1 MTELTTELLEK
12 FVNDIKTDGMCDITD
27 YQVALA
33 LRQLLAYE
41 QAADRPVG
49 EIFRCSGNKTLR
61 WWNDVP
67 EGTVLYAAPVL
78 PKQPNNLDELLSAVE
93 EVLRISDRKHDAWDR
108 AYAAIASIR
117 NGVTTPAQPVMPDE
131 ITSASSPEVFE
142 IAAEAERL
150 GIRGTYASYAVGW
163 NACRAATLKAQQNE
177 PQNILE
183 NIPAQP
189 VGELRAR
196 AIALYKPPFK
206 FVHGYVWD
214 ADGHMVADNNL
225 DQDGQIL
232 RVRGWGRISYLENP
246 EALQDEVG
254 EVIALALSNYWNAFR
269 AADLTQPVSEPYKF
283 PQGYAL
289 VPCKLTAENG
299 AKSCMIGKFI
309 EQTEISCPECF
320 GDDECETCDGSGTIE
335 VTAHVSWTTIKDIW
349 AKGIEH
355 FAASPAQ
362 ESE

>member
-1 MTELTTELLEK
+1 MNKLTTERLEK

-78 PKQPNNLDELLSAVE
+78 PKQPELVDLSQQVE
-93 EVLRISDRKHDAWDR
+93 ILNRILNWILKELPVPTQKASAMAIRLSSVIDIISDLELPA
-108 AYAAIASIR
+108 
-117 NGVTTPAQPVMPDE
+117 PAQPVIPEQAVPVALIFENHAYTELYRLEE
-131 ITSASSPEVFE
+131 IEIVQRMQKEV
-142 IAAEAERL
+142 
-150 GIRGTYASYAVGW
+150 GGTITELFKGM
-163 NACRAATLKAQQNE
+163 
-177 PQNILE
+177 
-183 NIPAQP
+183 PAQP
-189 VGELRAR
+189 VSEHKPSYRDGL
-196 AIALYKPPFK
+196 IAAAKWVEKQREAYDSE
-206 FVHGYVWD
+206 HGQRDPDTGSFEFGND
-214 ADGHMVADNNL
+214 A
-225 DQDGQIL
+225 Q
-232 RVRGWGRISYLENP
+232 LEYSTTLL
-246 EALQDEVG
+246 E
-254 EVIALALSNYWNAFR
+254 IAEGIRSLHPASA
-269 AADLTQPVSEPYKF
+269 QPVSEPYKL
-283 PQGYAL
+283 PSGYAL
-289 VPCKLTAENG
+289 VPCKLTEENG

-355 FAASPAQ
+355 FAAAPAQ